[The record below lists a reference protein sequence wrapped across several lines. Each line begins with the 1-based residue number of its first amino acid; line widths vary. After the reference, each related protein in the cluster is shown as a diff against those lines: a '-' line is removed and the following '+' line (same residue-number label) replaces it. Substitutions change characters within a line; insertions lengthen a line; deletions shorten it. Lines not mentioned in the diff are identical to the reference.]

1 MEFYYVTA
9 GAEER
14 FTTLDILETYE
25 EAIKV
30 AQEVREQEQ
39 WNGWPVPV
47 EYKGRDILIL
57 KY

>member
-14 FTTLDILETYE
+14 FTTLDMFETYE
-25 EAIKV
+25 EAVKV

-39 WNGWPVPV
+39 WNGWPVHV
-47 EYKGRDILIL
+47 EYKGRVILIL